1 MDGDD
6 QTGAK
11 EKKSIIAVLII
22 FFMSTKHQEEFQKII
37 DHYIHAIST
46 VRTGRA
52 NPAIVD
58 NIEVESYGAKMK
70 LRELAAI
77 SVPEPKVLQIEPW
90 DKNIAKEIEKAIIA
104 SNIGLTPNVSG
115 SVIRLVLPA
124 MTEERR
130 KLLIK
135 QLMETTE
142 SARVGIRRVRDEILK
157 AFKEE
162 KLQGEMT
169 EDQFFQKLKEV
180 QNSVDLM
187 NAKIKELLEAKE
199 KEIMTI

>member
-1 MDGDD
+1 
-6 QTGAK
+6 
-11 EKKSIIAVLII
+11 
-22 FFMSTKHQEEFQKII
+22 
-37 DHYIHAIST
+37 
-46 VRTGRA
+46 
-52 NPAIVD
+52 
-58 NIEVESYGAKMK
+58 
-70 LRELAAI
+70 
-77 SVPEPKVLQIEPW
+77 
-90 DKNIAKEIEKAIIA
+90 
-104 SNIGLTPNVSG
+104 
-115 SVIRLVLPA
+115 

-162 KLQGEMT
+162 KIKGEMT
-169 EDQFFQKLKEV
+169 EDQFFQKSKEV

>member
-1 MDGDD
+1 MPT
-6 QTGAK
+6 Q
-11 EKKSIIAVLII
+11 
-22 FFMSTKHQEEFQKII
+22 HQEEFQKII

-58 NIEVESYGAKMK
+58 NIEVESYGAKMN

-90 DKNIAKEIEKAIIA
+90 DKNITKEIEKAIIA

-162 KLQGEMT
+162 KSKGEMT
-169 EDQFFQKLKEV
+169 EDQFFQKSKEV
-180 QNSVDLM
+180 QNLVDLM

>member
-1 MDGDD
+1 
-6 QTGAK
+6 
-11 EKKSIIAVLII
+11 
-22 FFMSTKHQEEFQKII
+22 MSAQHQDEFQKII
-37 DHYIHAIST
+37 DHYVHAIFM

-115 SVIRLVLPA
+115 SVIRLILAA

-162 KLQGEMT
+162 KIKGQMT
-169 EDQFFQKLKEV
+169 EDQFFQKSKEV

>member
-1 MDGDD
+1 MDGHD
-6 QTGAK
+6 QAGSK

-22 FFMSTKHQEEFQKII
+22 FFMSTHYQEEFQKII

-162 KLQGEMT
+162 KSKGEMT
-169 EDQFFQKLKEV
+169 EDQFFQKSKEV

-187 NAKIKELLEAKE
+187 NARIKELLEAKE

>member
-1 MDGDD
+1 MDGHD
-6 QTGAK
+6 QAGSK

-22 FFMSTKHQEEFQKII
+22 FFMSTHYQEEFQKII

-115 SVIRLVLPA
+115 SVIRLILPA

-162 KLQGEMT
+162 KSKGEMT
-169 EDQFFQKLKEV
+169 EDQFFQKSKEV

-187 NAKIKELLEAKE
+187 NARIKELLEAKE

>member
-1 MDGDD
+1 MDGHD
-6 QTGAK
+6 QAGSK

-22 FFMSTKHQEEFQKII
+22 FFMSTHYQEEFQKII

-162 KLQGEMT
+162 KIKGEMT
-169 EDQFFQKLKEV
+169 EDQFFQKSKKV
-180 QNSVDLM
+180 QNSVDLT

>member
-1 MDGDD
+1 
-6 QTGAK
+6 
-11 EKKSIIAVLII
+11 
-22 FFMSTKHQEEFQKII
+22 MSTHYQEEFQKII

-169 EDQFFQKLKEV
+169 EDQFFQKSKEV

-187 NAKIKELLEAKE
+187 NARIKELLEAKE

>member
-1 MDGDD
+1 LDGDD

-162 KLQGEMT
+162 KSKGEMT
-169 EDQFFQKLKEV
+169 EDQFFQKSKEV

>member
-1 MDGDD
+1 
-6 QTGAK
+6 
-11 EKKSIIAVLII
+11 
-22 FFMSTKHQEEFQKII
+22 MSTKHQEEFQKII

-115 SVIRLVLPA
+115 
-124 MTEERR
+124 
-130 KLLIK
+130 
-135 QLMETTE
+135 
-142 SARVGIRRVRDEILK
+142 
-157 AFKEE
+157 
-162 KLQGEMT
+162 
-169 EDQFFQKLKEV
+169 
-180 QNSVDLM
+180 
-187 NAKIKELLEAKE
+187 
-199 KEIMTI
+199 